1 MLFRSIMIVAVV
13 FGAVA
18 LLAAPVLAETYEVD
32 NAHSSSSFRVKHLGV
47 SYVHGMIPDV
57 SGTVTFDPEKP
68 EASSIEIT
76 VKVGSLTTFQK
87 DRDKHLSG
95 PDFFNAKQFPVITFK
110 STSWKK
116 TSDNMYEVTGDFTML
131 GVTKSVTVNAEHVGM
146 STNRDGESMTGF
158 EATVTI
164 DRTDFGM
171 NYGVSEDGSGLG
183 AIIDLTIS
191 IECGAE

>member
-1 MLFRSIMIVAVV
+1 MLFRSIKMIAVV
-13 FGAVA
+13 FGVFA
-18 LLAAPVLAETYEVD
+18 LLAAPVWAETYEID
-32 NAHSSSSFRVKHLGV
+32 GAHSSSTFRVKHKGL
-47 SYVHGMIPDV
+47 SYVHGAIPKV
-57 SGTVTFDPEKP
+57 SGTVEFDAEKP
-68 EASSIEIT
+68 EASSIEVT
-76 VKVGSLTTFQK
+76 AHVASLTTFV
-87 DRDKHLSG
+87 DGRDEHLSG

-116 TSDNMYEVTGDFTML
+116 TSDNTYAVKGDFTML
-131 GVTKSVTVNAEHVGM
+131 GVTKSVTVEVEHIGM
-146 STNRDGESMTGF
+146 SEDDGESMTGF